1 MSDQSKPMADHLACV
16 TKLLEGTSP
25 EIINHQSGVR
35 EMIFACLDMTN
46 LIVIV
51 DLDLVFMVLEV

>member
-16 TKLLEGTSP
+16 TKLLEGTSQ

-35 EMIFACLDMTN
+35 EMIFARLDITN

-51 DLDLVFMVLEV
+51 DLDIVFMVLEV